1 VVGELC
7 DWSYH
12 KLLVVHNSDGK
23 LVADLAAVEFVDGM
37 SYDAQH
43 KRLYL
48 AGDQFVDVFEQ
59 RDRDYYVPLAKI
71 PGSFRAKTGILA
83 PELNRY
89 FLAVPH
95 DENNEAEVR
104 TYEIQP

>member
-1 VVGELC
+1 MPIADVATYPTSAGARISATFDGVGELC

-37 SYDAQH
+37 SYDLQH

-48 AGDQFVDVFEQ
+48 AGD
-59 RDRDYYVPLAKI
+59 
-71 PGSFRAKTGILA
+71 
-83 PELNRY
+83 
-89 FLAVPH
+89 
-95 DENNEAEVR
+95 
-104 TYEIQP
+104 